1 MKNLTK
7 RIKILLL
14 AFLIVGLPASA
25 QENQPQ
31 PEIQILQKNEK
42 SPIEIISSS
51 NLIVNGNQKISRE
64 SAVKVSTLRGGHGS
78 GTFTK
83 IGKHYVV
90 ITAGHVAR
98 DNFIFSVQGEKGE
111 TVIGELIYI
120 SSRVD
125 LAVIKVPN
133 LISRKPAKLKQTNS
147 LEDLKIGAPVV
158 YTGYP
163 SSYELLTS
171 VAMVSGYEPEY
182 NSVILQGFAWPG
194 SSGSGVF
201 DRDGKMRGV
210 VVAIGAEEL
219 SGIGRQLLETLVYI
233 HPLHEEDIKNIKKIL
248 KGG

>member
-1 MKNLTK
+1 MKNFTK

-14 AFLIVGLPASA
+14 AFLVVGSPAIA
-25 QENQPQ
+25 QQAPAPSETQTLEN
-31 PEIQILQKNEK
+31 NED
-42 SPIEIISSS
+42 SPVEIINSS

-64 SAVKVSTLRGGHGS
+64 SAVKVSTLYGGHGS
-78 GTFTK
+78 GTLVK
-83 IGKHYVV
+83 IGKHYIV
-90 ITAGHVAR
+90 ITAGHVASN
-98 DNFIFSVQGEKGE
+98 NFIFSVQGERGE

-120 SSRVD
+120 SSRAD
-125 LAVIKVPN
+125 LAAIKVPR
-133 LISRKPAKLKQTNS
+133 LVSRKPAKLKQTNS
-147 LEDLKIGAPVV
+147 LKDLKVGSPVV

-171 VAMVSGYEPEY
+171 VAMVSGYEPDY

-210 VVAIGAEEL
+210 VVAVGAESL

-233 HPLHEEDIKNIKKIL
+233 HPIHEEDIKNIKGIL
-248 KGG
+248 KN